1 MSSIWILGMGL
12 NISGS
17 VMVNF
22 GTNLMKSSH
31 NLAARNLIKV
41 AQRKNDG
48 SISMEAYCEADILDS
63 LACKRI
69 WRFGMSIFIIG
80 SLVNFSSFA
89 FAAQSLLAALGTV
102 QVILNLSNIYS
113 IFYFYLFDL
122 FIYFSS
128 LLAMLSSRSLY
139 CMKY

>member
-1 MSSIWILGMGL
+1 MGL

-31 NLAARNLIKV
+31 NLASRNLIKV

-48 SISMEAYCEADILDS
+48 LISVETYCEADILDS
-63 LACKRI
+63 LVCKRI

-89 FAAQSLLAALGTV
+89 FAAQSLLSALGTV
-102 QVILNLSNIYS
+102 QVINNI
-113 IFYFYLFDL
+113 
-122 FIYFSS
+122 
-128 LLAMLSSRSLY
+128 
-139 CMKY
+139 